1 MSTDMG
7 TESLQVQPRFALAT
21 TVVVREAS
29 GAAVLAQV
37 RNISL
42 SGCYLETP
50 RQVPEGERV
59 RVDLRTANIH
69 ADVFGIVR
77 RRDATGIGIRFTHG
91 ATVEDWKRL
100 EAFISKLQQSAA
112 AKSAAA
118 SDSE

>member
-1 MSTDMG
+1 MDTAST
-7 TESLQVQPRFALAT
+7 QVQPRFSLAT
-21 TVVVREAS
+21 TVVVREAG

-50 RQVPEGERV
+50 RQVAEGERV
-59 RVDLRTANIH
+59 RVDLRTADIH
-69 ADVFGIVR
+69 ADVFGIVQ

-100 EAFISKLQQSAA
+100 EGFIAKLRESEVLKNAA
-112 AKSAAA
+112 AGSK
-118 SDSE
+118 

>member
-1 MSTDMG
+1 MD
-7 TESLQVQPRFALAT
+7 TEATPVHPRFTLAT
-21 TVVVREAS
+21 TVVVREGT

-50 RQVPEGERV
+50 RQVPEGDRV
-59 RVDLRTANIH
+59 RVDLRMADIH
-69 ADVFGIVR
+69 ADVFGIVQ

-100 EAFISKLQQSAA
+100 EAFIKKLQESVPAKGAA
-112 AKSAAA
+112 V
-118 SDSE
+118 